1 MNNYFRGHRT
11 IDRGQ
16 LTEDRGQRTMKEDFL
31 PLRYR
36 KSYIVDIIEN
46 GKWRME
52 N

>member
-11 IDRGQ
+11 IDRGHR
-16 LTEDRGQRTMKEDFL
+16 TIDRGQRTM
-31 PLRYR
+31 
-36 KSYIVDIIEN
+36 IVDIIEN